1 MEEVKKFDATE
12 AGKGYL
18 KKFIFAQISLT
29 AILGIALESADNL
42 NHKAQ
47 AELQRSNQAGGP
59 AGA

>member
-29 AILGIALESADNL
+29 AILGIALEGASNL
-42 NHKAQ
+42 ELKAKQSLQ
-47 AELQRSNQAGGP
+47 ASEQLGKPTA
-59 AGA
+59 